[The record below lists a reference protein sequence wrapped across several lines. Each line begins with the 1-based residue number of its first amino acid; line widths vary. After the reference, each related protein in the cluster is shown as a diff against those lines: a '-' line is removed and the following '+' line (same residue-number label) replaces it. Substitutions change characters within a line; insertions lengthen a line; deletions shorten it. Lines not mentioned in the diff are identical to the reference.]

1 MVENTVTATVEE
13 SAPVQEKRLTTT
25 KNVPLYKIA
34 TQQRNMIVG
43 TLVAGHSYPYK
54 GKTHNAEGIFYNIG
68 KGFVHAEDCVKIQ

>member
-1 MVENTVTATVEE
+1 MENTVVTVEAQTP
-13 SAPVQEKRLTTT
+13 SKEKRVVVT

-34 TQQRNMIVG
+34 TQQRNMLVG

-54 GKTHNAEGIFYNIG
+54 GRTQNSEGVFYSIG

>member
-1 MVENTVTATVEE
+1 MENTATATVETK
-13 SAPVQEKRLTTT
+13 APVQEKRLTTT

-43 TLVAGHSYPYK
+43 TLVAGHYYPYK

-68 KGFVHAEDCVKIQ
+68 KGFVRAEDCVKIQ